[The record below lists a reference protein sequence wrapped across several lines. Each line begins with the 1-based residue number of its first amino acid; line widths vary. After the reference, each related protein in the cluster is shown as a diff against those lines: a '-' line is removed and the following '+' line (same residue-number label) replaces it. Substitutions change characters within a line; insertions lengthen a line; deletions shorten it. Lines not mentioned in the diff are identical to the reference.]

1 MMEIWLPLTPIIIFY
16 LFISLYN
23 RKRKHRTIWKGR
35 VFDNF
40 IIIFILS
47 LGFFAGI
54 AHILDPNSYARGI
67 GSGNFSYLYTTARIM
82 GWWVLALMYTG
93 IHHRFMKKENLICCE
108 KSKLEDELDL
118 QWTGYK
124 VIFVLMCF
132 TAILSGGY
140 GFLTR
145 TCWGLFESRY
155 IQDSFMWWAEL
166 GWCIAGIIG
175 LFCYFKYIR
184 YWDGKEEETV

>member
-40 IIIFILS
+40 SIIFILSLGFFAGIAHILDPKGRVFDNFSIIFILS

-93 IHHRFMKKENLICCE
+93 IHLDILPPINVIMK
-108 KSKLEDELDL
+108 
-118 QWTGYK
+118 Q
-124 VIFVLMCF
+124 
-132 TAILSGGY
+132 A
-140 GFLTR
+140 
-145 TCWGLFESRY
+145 
-155 IQDSFMWWAEL
+155 
-166 GWCIAGIIG
+166 
-175 LFCYFKYIR
+175 
-184 YWDGKEEETV
+184 